1 MFVFAFSCLLHVF
14 FYFYCFSLLF
24 VIHHVVAVLLAG
36 KPVCQLARLAK
47 PKAYKMSRIQFKF
60 GSRGIACK
68 TNPQNLTS
76 LKKEEHISIAGWC
89 VAKDTSKEQPMGIH
103 NA

>member
-1 MFVFAFSCLLHVF
+1 M
-14 FYFYCFSLLF
+14 
-24 VIHHVVAVLLAG
+24 
-36 KPVCQLARLAK
+36 Q
-47 PKAYKMSRIQFKF
+47 F
-60 GSRGIACK
+60 GSRCIAGK

-103 NA
+103 NAWPISLLEVKFKIFDIPKLMYIVIKKTQQLPSFIYDMT